1 MLKPPIRNTSNFKKF
16 TLLCKKIVN
25 NKLVSARSW
34 QSPGKQCLSCLVLTA
49 IVGLYSRIYPCL
61 VRMLA
66 DVGTD
71 VVLVIAMVSCWEH
84 IRTTNSTLV
93 YISGSRSLS
102 KQMFSIDQRAFF
114 AKLNSNF
121 NFNLSWVAI
130 FSTSPATQQPTHPP
144 GKYGMTSGLKHT
156 TPTSTPSFLYNINYN
171 F

>member
-34 QSPGKQCLSCLVLTA
+34 QSTGKQCLSCLVLTA
-49 IVGLYSRIYPCL
+49 IAGLYSRIYPCL
-61 VRMLA
+61 VRMIA

-102 KQMFSIDQRAFF
+102 KQMFSIDQRALFF
-114 AKLNSNF
+114 LHNMKDYIRYGSIYPRPSSVWKIHRF
-121 NFNLSWVAI
+121 Y
-130 FSTSPATQQPTHPP
+130 
-144 GKYGMTSGLKHT
+144 GKYKWVLCI
-156 TPTSTPSFLYNINYN
+156 L
-171 F
+171 